1 MTKTVTVVHCWSAP
15 RSRSTALLYSFEA
28 RGADDCVA
36 IDEPLYREWLIE
48 RGDSVARPYT
58 QQMIK
63 GIPPE
68 DSPEEAPVW
77 ERELKS
83 LTERIQEGAEKVV
96 DGGVIFCKHMAKH
109 CHLYDFE
116 NECSASSPDITL
128 VHKHLLLIRDPMLVL
143 SSWSYSSE
151 VHGNNPTPDEVGI
164 VPMLSI
170 YANLQSR
177 GGQKVLPKDD
187 SAFGSVVLLDS
198 DELAADPEGTL
209 SNTCKD
215 LGISYKE
222 SMITWE
228 AGPHACDGPWAK
240 VRKKIGRELEVVWSG
255 NIATCGPVG
264 SVAGI
269 RSSLVVVPK
278 CTQVEW
284 LAQGDHRIQ
293 KLLSTNSSISDT
305 PP

>member
-36 IDEPLYREWLIE
+36 LDEPLYREWLIE
-48 RGDSVARPYT
+48 RGDAVARPYT
-58 QQMIK
+58 KEMIT
-63 GIPPE
+63 GTPPE

-77 ERELKS
+77 QRELKS
-83 LTERIQEGAEKVV
+83 LTERIQLGARLVD

-109 CHLYDFE
+109 SFLYDFE
-116 NECSASSPDITL
+116 KECGATSPDTTTL
-128 VHKHLLLIRDPMLVL
+128 VHKHLLLIRDPVQVL
-143 SSWSYSSE
+143 SSWSYSSN
-151 VHGNNPTPDEVGI
+151 VHGNDATPDEVGI

-170 YANLQSR
+170 YSNLQSR
-177 GGQKVLPKDD
+177 GGQNSAPKDE
-187 SAFGSVVLLDS
+187 SASGSVVLLDS

-215 LGISYKE
+215 LGIPYKE

-240 VRKKIGRELEVVWSG
+240 VRKECEHYSMV
-255 NIATCGPVG
+255 
-264 SVAGI
+264 
-269 RSSLVVVPK
+269 
-278 CTQVEW
+278 
-284 LAQGDHRIQ
+284 
-293 KLLSTNSSISDT
+293 
-305 PP
+305 